1 MNLGLAAPPRARS
14 RVPVGLLAA
23 AGTVTALMTLPL
35 AYLAI
40 RSGQASEGS
49 WDLILRG
56 RTLWLAVRSVGLAA
70 AVTAATVVVG
80 VPFAWLV
87 VRTDLPLRRV
97 WSVLGAMPLVFPS
110 YVGAFALLAALG
122 PRGMLQGMLEG
133 TLGVERIPDITGFPG
148 AFLALTLFTYPYV
161 YLLTAAALRDLD
173 PALEDASRTL
183 GHSRWRTFLRVTLPL
198 LRPSIAGGALLVCL
212 YTLHDFGAV
221 SLMRYQAFT
230 QAIYLQYRAA
240 FDRTPAAILS
250 LMLVILALGV
260 LMAEHRSRGRARYH
274 RPGSGTKP
282 PLHPATL
289 GRWRWA
295 ALIFVLAIVL
305 GALVLPLSVVVYW
318 LVQGISAGT
327 TAGPTLGAA
336 GNTVLAAGVG
346 ALLAV
351 LAGIPIATLAARHR
365 GALASLAE
373 KIAYSGYALPGIV
386 VGLAF
391 VFFAAGLVP
400 FLYQSLAL
408 LALAYVVLFLPQASE
423 PLRSALLTVSPRI
436 EEAGRVL
443 GKRRLTVLRRLVLP
457 LIGRG
462 AMTGFALVFL
472 TAMKEL
478 PATLLLRPIGFETLS
493 TRVWTAASVGRYGRA
508 AIPAVML
515 VLLSAVPTYV
525 LARRLEVQPV
535 RPS

>member
-1 MNLGLAAPPRARS
+1 MAATARARA
-14 RVPVGLLAA
+14 RVPAGLLAA
-23 AGTVTALMTLPL
+23 AGTVTALMALPL
-35 AYLAI
+35 AYLAL
-40 RSGQASEGS
+40 RAGQASEGS
-49 WDLILRG
+49 WDLILRA
-56 RTLWLAVRSVGLAA
+56 RTVWLALRTVGLAM
-70 AVTAATVVVG
+70 AVTAATVIIG

-87 VRTDLPLRRV
+87 VRTDLPLRRL
-97 WSVLGAMPLVFPS
+97 WGVLGAMPLVFPS

-122 PRGMLQGMLEG
+122 PRGMLQGLLEG
-133 TLGVERIPDITGFPG
+133 PFGVERLPDITGFLG

-183 GHSRWRTFLRVTLPL
+183 GQSRWRTFARVTLPL
-198 LRPSIAGGALLVCL
+198 LRPSIAAGALLVGL
-212 YTLHDFGAV
+212 YALHDFGAV

-250 LMLVILALGV
+250 LMLVVLALGV
-260 LMAEHRSRGRARYH
+260 LVVEHRSRGRARYH
-274 RPGSGTKP
+274 RTGSGTKP
-282 PLHPATL
+282 PVRPIAL

-295 ALIFVLAIVL
+295 ALTIVAAVVLA
-305 GALVLPLSVVVYW
+305 ALILPLSVIVFW
-318 LVQGISAGT
+318 LVRGVSAGT
-327 TAGPTLGAA
+327 APGPTLGAA
-336 GNTVLAAGVG
+336 GNTVLAAGIG

-351 LAGIPIATLAARHR
+351 VAGVPVAMLAARHR
-365 GALASLAE
+365 GPVAAVAE

-400 FLYQSLAL
+400 VLYQSLAL

-423 PLRSALLTVSPRI
+423 PLRTALLRLSPRV

-443 GKRRLTVLRRLVLP
+443 GKRQLAILGRLVLP

-462 AMTGFALVFL
+462 AIVGFALVFL

-478 PATLLLRPIGFETLS
+478 PATLLLRPIEFDTLA
-493 TRVWTAASVGRYGRA
+493 TRVWTAASVGRYGA
-508 AIPAVML
+508 AAVPAVLL

-525 LARRLEVQPV
+525 LARRLEVQKVGPG
-535 RPS
+535 